1 MVLNYIWVAFFLIAF
16 IIALYKLI
24 FEGDI
29 EIFDRLIKSTFD
41 QSSLA
46 FDLSLHLTGA
56 MAMWL
61 GIMKIGEKAGIVK
74 MLTFVFGPFF
84 RRLFPEIPTN
94 HPAITPIF
102 MKLSANLL
110 GLDNAGTP
118 LGIKAM
124 QEMQKLNPKKDEAS
138 NAQIMF
144 AVLNTTGLTFIPLTV
159 MIYRAR
165 LQADNPSDIFIPILI
180 SAAVTGIAGM
190 ILVALYQR
198 INLFDPVLL
207 GYLGVIL
214 GSLGIVIYYLSGLP
228 KETISNIS
236 KVVSNLILFSI
247 IVFFILLALFRQVNI
262 YESFIEGAKEGFD
275 VAIKII
281 PYLVGIMIAIGVFK
295 ESGALEIITTTLKKI
310 VIFFGLNPD
319 FIPAMPTA
327 FMKPLSGSGATGM
340 MLETMNHYGVDSFQ
354 GRLVSILQGTTDTT
368 LYILAI
374 YFGAVN
380 IKKTRYAATCGLLA
394 DLIGVITAIYVT
406 YVFYH

>member
-16 IIALYKLI
+16 VIALYKLI

-29 EIFDRLIKSTFD
+29 DIFDRLIKSTFD

-46 FDLSLHLTGA
+46 FDLALHLTGA

-61 GIMKIGEKAGIVK
+61 GIMKIGEKAGVVK
-74 MLTFVFGPFF
+74 LLTFIFGPFF
-84 RRLFPEIPTN
+84 RRLFPEIPAN

-165 LQADNPSDIFIPILI
+165 LQAANPSDIFIPILI

-190 ILVALYQR
+190 ILVSLYQR
-198 INLFDPVLL
+198 INLFDSVLL
-207 GYLGVIL
+207 GYLAVIL
-214 GSLGIVIYYLSGLP
+214 GSLGIIIYYLSGLP
-228 KETISNIS
+228 KEKISEIS

-247 IVFFILLALFRQVNI
+247 IVFFILLALFRRVNI

-295 ESGALEIITTTLKKI
+295 ESGALEIITSTLEK
-310 VIFFGLNPD
+310 VVVLMGLNAD
-319 FIPAMPTA
+319 FIPGLPTA

-354 GRLVSILQGTTDTT
+354 GRLVSIFQGTTDTT

-374 YFGAVN
+374 YFGAIN
-380 IKKTRYAATCGLLA
+380 IRKTRYAATCGLLA
-394 DLIGVITAIYVT
+394 DLIGVITAIYVA

>member
-24 FEGDI
+24 VEGDI
-29 EIFDRLIKSTFD
+29 DIFDRLIQSTFD

-46 FDLSLHLTGA
+46 FDLALHLTGA

-61 GIMKIGEKAGIVK
+61 GIMKIGEKAGVVK
-74 MLTFVFGPFF
+74 LLTFIFGPFF
-84 RRLFPEIPTN
+84 RRLFPEVPTN

-180 SAAVTGIAGM
+180 STAITGIAGM

-198 INLFDPVLL
+198 INLLDPVLL
-207 GYLGVIL
+207 GYLAIIL
-214 GSLGIVIYYLSGLP
+214 GSLGLIIYNLSGLP
-228 KETISNIS
+228 KERISEIS
-236 KVVSNLILFSI
+236 KVFSNLILFSI
-247 IVFFILLALFRQVNI
+247 IVFFIILALFRRVNI

-295 ESGALEIITTTLKKI
+295 ESGALEIITSTLEKLVLKA
-310 VIFFGLNPD
+310 GWNAD
-319 FIPAMPTA
+319 FIPGLPTA

-354 GRLVSILQGTTDTT
+354 GRLVSIFQGTTDTT

-374 YFGAVN
+374 YFGAIN

-394 DLIGVITAIYVT
+394 DLIGIVTAIYVA

>member
-46 FDLSLHLTGA
+46 FELALHLTGA

-124 QEMQKLNPKKDEAS
+124 QEMQKLNPKKEEAS

-165 LQADNPSDIFIPILI
+165 LQAANPSDIFIPILI

-207 GYLGVIL
+207 GYLAVIL
-214 GSLGIVIYYLSGLP
+214 GSLGIAIYYLSGLP
-228 KETISNIS
+228 KEKISDIS

-247 IVFFILLALFRQVNI
+247 IVFFILLALYRRVNI

-295 ESGALEIITTTLKKI
+295 ESGALEIITSTLKKI
-310 VIFFGLNPD
+310 VIYFGVNPD

-354 GRLVSILQGTTDTT
+354 GRLVSIFQGTTDTT

-406 YVFYH
+406 YIFYH

>member
-29 EIFDRLIKSTFD
+29 DIFDRLIKSTFD

-46 FDLSLHLTGA
+46 FDLALHLTGA

-61 GIMKIGEKAGIVK
+61 GIMKIGEKAGVVK
-74 MLTFVFGPFF
+74 LLTFIFGPFF
-84 RRLFPEIPTN
+84 RRLFPEIPAN

-165 LQADNPSDIFIPILI
+165 LQAANPSDIFIPILI

-190 ILVALYQR
+190 ILVSLYQR

-207 GYLGVIL
+207 GYLAVIL
-214 GSLGIVIYYLSGLP
+214 GSLGIIIYYLSGLP
-228 KETISNIS
+228 KEKISEIS

-247 IVFFILLALFRQVNI
+247 IVFFILLALFRRVNI

-295 ESGALEIITTTLKKI
+295 ESGALEIITSTLEKV
-310 VIFFGLNPD
+310 VILMGLNAD
-319 FIPAMPTA
+319 FIPGLPTA

-354 GRLVSILQGTTDTT
+354 GRLVSIFQGTTDTT

-374 YFGAVN
+374 YFGAIN
-380 IKKTRYAATCGLLA
+380 IRKTRYAATCGLLA
-394 DLIGVITAIYVT
+394 DLIGVITAIYVA

>member
-46 FDLSLHLTGA
+46 FELALHLTGA

-124 QEMQKLNPKKDEAS
+124 QEMQKLNPKKEEAS

-165 LQADNPSDIFIPILI
+165 LQAANPSDIFIPILI

-190 ILVALYQR
+190 ILVSLYQR

-207 GYLGVIL
+207 GYLAVIL
-214 GSLGIVIYYLSGLP
+214 GSLGIAIYYLSGLP
-228 KETISNIS
+228 KEKISDIS

-247 IVFFILLALFRQVNI
+247 IVFFILLALYRRVNI

-295 ESGALEIITTTLKKI
+295 ESGALEIITSTLKKI
-310 VIFFGLNPD
+310 VIYFGVNPD

-354 GRLVSILQGTTDTT
+354 GRLVSIFQGTTDTT

-406 YVFYH
+406 YIFYH

>member
-29 EIFDRLIKSTFD
+29 EIFARLIQSTFD

-46 FDLSLHLTGA
+46 FELSLHLTGA

-74 MLTFVFGPFF
+74 MLTFIFGPFF

-124 QEMQKLNPKKDEAS
+124 QEMQKLNPNKEEAS

-165 LQADNPSDIFIPILI
+165 LQAANPSDIFIPILI

-207 GYLGVIL
+207 GYLAVIL
-214 GSLGIVIYYLSGLP
+214 GSLGLAIYYLSGLP
-228 KETISNIS
+228 KEQISDIS
-236 KVVSNLILFSI
+236 KVVSNLMLFSI

-295 ESGALEIITTTLKKI
+295 ESGALDIITSTLKKI
-310 VIFFGLNPD
+310 VILLEFNPD

-340 MLETMNHYGVDSFQ
+340 MLDTMNQYGADSFQ
-354 GRLVSILQGTTDTT
+354 GRLVSIFQGTTDTT

>member
-1 MVLNYIWVAFFLIAF
+1 
-16 IIALYKLI
+16 
-24 FEGDI
+24 
-29 EIFDRLIKSTFD
+29 
-41 QSSLA
+41 
-46 FDLSLHLTGA
+46 
-56 MAMWL
+56 
-61 GIMKIGEKAGIVK
+61 
-74 MLTFVFGPFF
+74 
-84 RRLFPEIPTN
+84 
-94 HPAITPIF
+94 
-102 MKLSANLL
+102 
-110 GLDNAGTP
+110 
-118 LGIKAM
+118 M

-165 LQADNPSDIFIPILI
+165 LQAANPSDIFIPILI

-198 INLFDPVLL
+198 INLFDPVLV
-207 GYLGVIL
+207 GYLAVIL
-214 GSLGIVIYYLSGLP
+214 GSLGLVIYYLSGLP
-228 KETISNIS
+228 KEKISDIS

-247 IVFFILLALFRQVNI
+247 IVFFILLALFRRVNI

-295 ESGALEIITTTLKKI
+295 ESGALEIITSTLKKI
-310 VIFFGLNPD
+310 VIWVGLNPD

-354 GRLVSILQGTTDTT
+354 GRLVSIFQGTTDTT

>member
-29 EIFDRLIKSTFD
+29 DIFDRLIKSTFD

-46 FDLSLHLTGA
+46 FDLALHLTGA

-61 GIMKIGEKAGIVK
+61 GIMKIGEKAGVVK
-74 MLTFVFGPFF
+74 LLTFIFGPFF

-165 LQADNPSDIFIPILI
+165 LQAANPSDIFIPILI

-190 ILVALYQR
+190 ILVSLYQR

-207 GYLGVIL
+207 GYLAVIL
-214 GSLGIVIYYLSGLP
+214 GSLGMIIYYLSGLP
-228 KETISNIS
+228 KEKISEIS

-247 IVFFILLALFRQVNI
+247 IVFFILLALFRRVNI

-295 ESGALEIITTTLKKI
+295 ESGALEIITSTLEK
-310 VIFFGLNPD
+310 VVVLMGLNAD
-319 FIPAMPTA
+319 FIPGLPTA

-354 GRLVSILQGTTDTT
+354 GRLVSIFQGTTDTT

-374 YFGAVN
+374 YFGAIN
-380 IKKTRYAATCGLLA
+380 IRKTRYAATCGLLA
-394 DLIGVITAIYVT
+394 DLIGVITAIYVA

>member
-29 EIFDRLIKSTFD
+29 EIFSRLIKSTFD

-46 FDLSLHLTGA
+46 FDLALHLTGA

-61 GIMKIGEKAGIVK
+61 GIMKIGEKAGVVRL
-74 MLTFVFGPFF
+74 LTIVFGPFF
-84 RRLFPEIPTN
+84 RRLFPEIPPD

-124 QEMQKLNPKKDEAS
+124 QEMQKINPKKDEAS

-165 LQADNPSDIFIPILI
+165 LQAENPADIFIPIMI

-207 GYLGVIL
+207 GYLVVIL
-214 GSLGIVIYYLSGLP
+214 GGLTLVLVYLSGLP
-228 KETISNIS
+228 KEKISDIS
-236 KVVSNLILFSI
+236 KIFSNLILFSI
-247 IVFFILLALFRQVNI
+247 IIFFILLALFRRVNI

-295 ESGALEIITTTLKKI
+295 ESGALEIINNTLEKI
-310 VIFFGLNPD
+310 VIILGLNPD
-319 FIPAMPTA
+319 FIPAMPVA
-327 FMKPLSGSGATGM
+327 YLKPLSGSGATGM
-340 MLETMNHYGVDSFQ
+340 MLDVINHHEVDSFQ
-354 GRLVSILQGTTDTT
+354 GRLASIFQGTTDTT

-374 YFGAVN
+374 YFGAIN

-394 DLIGVITAIYVT
+394 DLIGVITAIYIA

>member
-46 FDLSLHLTGA
+46 FELALHLTGA

-165 LQADNPSDIFIPILI
+165 LQAANPSDIFIPILI

-198 INLFDPVLL
+198 INLFDPVLV
-207 GYLGVIL
+207 GYLAVIL
-214 GSLGIVIYYLSGLP
+214 GSLGLVIYYLSGLP
-228 KETISNIS
+228 KEKISDIS

-247 IVFFILLALFRQVNI
+247 IVFFILLALFRRVNI

-295 ESGALEIITTTLKKI
+295 ESGALEIITSTLKKI
-310 VIFFGLNPD
+310 VIWVGLNPD

-354 GRLVSILQGTTDTT
+354 GRLVSIFQGTTDTT

>member
-46 FDLSLHLTGA
+46 FELSLHLTGA

-165 LQADNPSDIFIPILI
+165 LQAANPSDIFIPILI

-198 INLFDPVLL
+198 INLFDPVLV
-207 GYLGVIL
+207 GYLAVIL

-228 KETISNIS
+228 KEKISDIS

-247 IVFFILLALFRQVNI
+247 IVFFILLALFRRVNI

-295 ESGALEIITTTLKKI
+295 ESGALEIITSTLKKL
-310 VIFFGLNPD
+310 VIYMGMNPD

-354 GRLVSILQGTTDTT
+354 GRLVSIFQGTTDTT

>member
-29 EIFDRLIKSTFD
+29 DIFDRLIKSTFD

-46 FDLSLHLTGA
+46 FDLALHLTGA

-61 GIMKIGEKAGIVK
+61 GIMKIGEKAGVVK
-74 MLTFVFGPFF
+74 LLTFIFGPFF

-165 LQADNPSDIFIPILI
+165 LQAANPSDIFIPILI
-180 SAAVTGIAGM
+180 ATAITGISGM

-207 GYLGVIL
+207 GYLAVIL
-214 GSLGIVIYYLSGLP
+214 GSLGLIIYNLSGLP
-228 KETISNIS
+228 KERISEIS
-236 KVVSNLILFSI
+236 KVFSNLILFSI
-247 IVFFILLALFRQVNI
+247 IVFFILLALFRRVNI

-295 ESGALEIITTTLKKI
+295 ESGALEIITSTLEKL
-310 VIFFGLNPD
+310 VLLAGLNAD
-319 FIPAMPTA
+319 FIPGLPTA

-354 GRLVSILQGTTDTT
+354 GRLVSIFQGTTDTT

-374 YFGAVN
+374 YFGAIN

-394 DLIGVITAIYVT
+394 DLIGVITAIYVA

>member
-29 EIFDRLIKSTFD
+29 DIFDRLIKSTFD

-46 FDLSLHLTGA
+46 FDLALHLTGA

-61 GIMKIGEKAGIVK
+61 GIMKIGEKAGVVK
-74 MLTFVFGPFF
+74 LLTFIFGPFF

-180 SAAVTGIAGM
+180 ATAITGISGM

-207 GYLGVIL
+207 GYLAVIL
-214 GSLGIVIYYLSGLP
+214 GSLGLIIYNLSGLP
-228 KETISNIS
+228 KERISEIS
-236 KVVSNLILFSI
+236 KVFSNLILFSI
-247 IVFFILLALFRQVNI
+247 IVFFIILALFRRVNI

-295 ESGALEIITTTLKKI
+295 ESGALEIITSTLEKL
-310 VIFFGLNPD
+310 VLLAGLNAD
-319 FIPAMPTA
+319 FIPGLPTA

-354 GRLVSILQGTTDTT
+354 GRLVSIFQGTTDTT

-374 YFGAVN
+374 YFGAIN

-394 DLIGVITAIYVT
+394 DLIGVITAIYVA

>member
-46 FDLSLHLTGA
+46 FELALHLTGA

-165 LQADNPSDIFIPILI
+165 LQAANPSDIFIPILI

-198 INLFDPVLL
+198 INLFDPVLV
-207 GYLGVIL
+207 GYLAVIL
-214 GSLGIVIYYLSGLP
+214 GSLGLVIYYLSGLP
-228 KETISNIS
+228 KEKISDIS

-247 IVFFILLALFRQVNI
+247 IVFFIVLALFRRVNI

-295 ESGALEIITTTLKKI
+295 ESGALEIITSTLKKI
-310 VIFFGLNPD
+310 VIWVGLNPD

-354 GRLVSILQGTTDTT
+354 GRLVSIFQGTTDTT